1 MTPEIL
7 VIFTADWC
15 QSCKTL
21 KGLLETPEFKHIEVQ
36 FIDADVNP
44 EICREHNVRGLPT
57 VISFDVEGAVLT
69 RASGLDA
76 VKYVNSLA

>member
-44 EICREHNVRGLPT
+44 EICPHDRLT
-57 VISFDVEGAVLT
+57 DVARCPRPAGGQAASVPSARSAE
-69 RASGLDA
+69 RAQP
-76 VKYVNSLA
+76 